1 MSNSISADELSGA
14 IEKELTL
21 YKESVIK
28 RVNKAGKDAVEK
40 LVERTKETAPKK
52 SGRFSLNIMSKIKTG
67 TFGNTYIWCVGA
79 PDYGL
84 THLLVHGHAKHN
96 GGRTK
101 ANPFLQNAVDEV
113 LPEYETNVE
122 EAIENAGH

>member
-1 MSNSISADELSGA
+1 LISIDELPGA

-21 YKESVIK
+21 YNESVIK
-28 RVNKAGKDAVEK
+28 GINKAGKDAIEK
-40 LVERTKETAPKK
+40 LVEKTKEAAPKK

-67 TFGNTYIWCVGA
+67 TFGNAYIWCVGA
-79 PDYGL
+79 PDYRL
-84 THLLVHGHAKHN
+84 THLLVHGHAKRN

-113 LPEYETNVE
+113 LPEYETNVKE
-122 EAIENAGH
+122 EIENAGH